1 MPTISHQMQ
10 LNYDPSYNQVTSLE
24 SNDESEFQLAVDRQS
39 CDMINTIGLG
49 TAILAIL
56 MYGLW
61 TPDLERAELEKRYVA
76 SSPQMLD
83 VDGLQVHYK
92 ETGPQA
98 APALLLMHGFGSSL
112 QAWDDWSLKLEQ
124 KYRVIRLDLPGFGL
138 TGASPAN
145 DYSEE
150 KDLAILTHFADKLG
164 LEKFSIIGHS
174 MGGKMAWTLAASQ
187 PERVQALV
195 LMAPDGFPE
204 AKDFGTKPYEVPA
217 VTGLIKYF
225 LPKYLVRKSIEPAF
239 AEADAL
245 SDARVNRYYD
255 MLRAPGVRAA
265 ILERSNQTIY
275 TDPVPRLK
283 AIKAPTLLIWGE
295 QDQMIPSTN
304 AKSYANVLSNS
315 TTVLVPKLGH
325 LLQEEQP
332 EKGLTAV
339 MQFLDSHLKK

>member
-1 MPTISHQMQ
+1 M
-10 LNYDPSYNQVTSLE
+10 LNTLGFGAAIVA
-24 SNDESEFQLAVDRQS
+24 LA
-39 CDMINTIGLG
+39 L
-49 TAILAIL
+49 
-56 MYGLW
+56 YGLW

-76 SSPQMLD
+76 SKIQIIE

-92 ETGPQA
+92 ATGPEG
-98 APALLLMHGFGSSL
+98 APALLLLHGFGSSL
-112 QAWDDWSLKLEQ
+112 QAWDDWSVKLEQ

-150 KDLAILTHFADKLG
+150 KDLATLRHFADKLG
-164 LEKFSIIGHS
+164 LEKFSVMGHS
-174 MGGKMAWTLAASQ
+174 MGGKMAWSLAASQ

-204 AKDFGTKPYEVPA
+204 TKNIGTKPYEVPA
-217 VTGLIKYF
+217 VMGLIKYVF
-225 LPKYLVRKSIEPAF
+225 PKYLVRKSIEPAF
-239 AEADAL
+239 SDADAL
-245 SDARVNRYYD
+245 NDALVNRYFD
-255 MLRAPGVRAA
+255 MLRAPGVRGA
-265 ILERSNQTIY
+265 ILNRSNQTIY

-304 AKSYANVLSNS
+304 AQSYANVLSNS
-315 TTVLVPKLGH
+315 TTVIVPKLGH

-339 MQFLDSHLKK
+339 MQFLDGHLLK

>member
-1 MPTISHQMQ
+1 M
-10 LNYDPSYNQVTSLE
+10 L
-24 SNDESEFQLAVDRQS
+24 
-39 CDMINTIGLG
+39 NTIGFG
-49 TAILAIL
+49 AAILAIVL
-56 MYGLW
+56 YGLW

-76 SSPQMLD
+76 SSPQMVD
-83 VDGLQVHYK
+83 VDGLKVHYK
-92 ETGPQA
+92 ETGAQG
-98 APALLLMHGFGSSL
+98 APALLLLHGFGSSL
-112 QAWDDWSLKLEQ
+112 QAWDDWSLKLDQ

-138 TGASPAN
+138 TGASPGH

-164 LEKFSIIGHS
+164 LEKFSVIGHS
-174 MGGKMAWTLAASQ
+174 MGGKMAWSLAASQ

-195 LMAPDGFPE
+195 LMAPDGFPD
-204 AKDFGTKPYEVPA
+204 AKDIGTKPYEVPA

-225 LPKYLVRKSIEPAF
+225 LPKYLVRKSVEPAF

-245 SDARVNRYYD
+245 SDALVNRYFD
-255 MLRAPGVRAA
+255 MLRAPGVRGA

-304 AKSYANVLSNS
+304 AQSYANVLPNS
-315 TTVLVPKLGH
+315 TTVLLPKLGH

-339 MQFLDSHLKK
+339 MQFLDGHLIK

>member
-24 SNDESEFQLAVDRQS
+24 SNDESELLLAVDRQS

-49 TAILAIL
+49 TAILAIV

-83 VDGLQVHYK
+83 VNGLKVHYK

-174 MGGKMAWTLAASQ
+174 MGGKMAWTLAATQ

-204 AKDFGTKPYEVPA
+204 AKDIGTKPYEVPA
-217 VTGLIKYF
+217 VMGLIKYF

-304 AKSYANVLSNS
+304 AKSYASVLSNS

>member
-1 MPTISHQMQ
+1 VLANHG
-10 LNYDPSYNQVTSLE
+10 E
-24 SNDESEFQLAVDRQS
+24 SGSMLSAL
-39 CDMINTIGLG
+39 GLG
-49 TAILAIL
+49 TAFLAVAL
-56 MYGLW
+56 YGLW
-61 TPDLERAELEKRYVA
+61 TPDLERAELEKRYFS
-76 SSPQMLD
+76 SSPQIID
-83 VDGLQVHYK
+83 VDGLKVYYK
-92 ETGPQA
+92 ETGPQG
-98 APALLLMHGFGSSL
+98 APALMLLHGFGSSL

-150 KDLAILTHFADKLG
+150 KDLAILTYFADKLG
-164 LEKFSIIGHS
+164 LEKFSVMGHS
-174 MGGKMAWTLAASQ
+174 MGGKMAWSLAASQ

-204 AKDFGTKPYEVPA
+204 TKDIGTKPYEVPA
-217 VTGLIKYF
+217 IMGLIKYV

-239 AEADAL
+239 VQADAL
-245 SDARVNRYYD
+245 NDALVNRYFD
-255 MLRAPGVRAA
+255 MLRAPGVRGA

-304 AKSYANVLSNS
+304 AQSYANVLSNS
-315 TTVLVPKLGH
+315 TTVLIPKLGH

-339 MQFLDSHLKK
+339 IQFLDSHLLIKN

>member
-1 MPTISHQMQ
+1 MQ

-24 SNDESEFQLAVDRQS
+24 SNDESELLLAVDRQS

-49 TAILAIL
+49 TAILAIV

-83 VDGLQVHYK
+83 VNGLKVHYK

-174 MGGKMAWTLAASQ
+174 MGGKMAWTLAATQ

-204 AKDFGTKPYEVPA
+204 AKDIGTKPYEVPA
-217 VTGLIKYF
+217 VMGLIKYF

-304 AKSYANVLSNS
+304 AKSYASVLSNS

>member
-1 MPTISHQMQ
+1 
-10 LNYDPSYNQVTSLE
+10 
-24 SNDESEFQLAVDRQS
+24 
-39 CDMINTIGLG
+39 
-49 TAILAIL
+49 LAIV

-83 VDGLQVHYK
+83 VNGLKVHYK

-174 MGGKMAWTLAASQ
+174 MGGKMAWTLAATQ

-204 AKDFGTKPYEVPA
+204 AKDIGTKPYEVPA
-217 VTGLIKYF
+217 VMGLIKYF

-295 QDQMIPSTN
+295 QDQIIPSTN
-304 AKSYANVLSNS
+304 AKSYASVLSNS

>member
-1 MPTISHQMQ
+1 MILRTIRSPLSKVLDEIECVLAKHC
-10 LNYDPSYNQVTSLE
+10 E
-24 SNDESEFQLAVDRQS
+24 SASMLSAL
-39 CDMINTIGLG
+39 GLG
-49 TAILAIL
+49 TAFLAVAL
-56 MYGLW
+56 YGLW
-61 TPDLERAELEKRYVA
+61 TPDLERAELEKRYFS
-76 SSPQMLD
+76 SSPQIID
-83 VDGLQVHYK
+83 ADGLKVYYK
-92 ETGPQA
+92 ETGPQG
-98 APALLLMHGFGSSL
+98 APALLLLHGFGSSL
-112 QAWDDWSLKLEQ
+112 QAWDDWSVKLAQ

-164 LEKFSIIGHS
+164 LEKFSVIGHS
-174 MGGKMAWTLAASQ
+174 MGGKMAWSLAASQ

-204 AKDFGTKPYEVPA
+204 TKDIGTKPYEVPA
-217 VTGLIKYF
+217 IMGLIKYV

-245 SDARVNRYYD
+245 NSALVNRYYD
-255 MLRAPGVRAA
+255 MLRAPGVRGA

-304 AKSYANVLSNS
+304 AQSYANVLSNS
-315 TTVLVPKLGH
+315 TTVIVPKLGH

-332 EKGLTAV
+332 EKGLAAV
-339 MQFLDSHLKK
+339 IQFLDSHLLIKN

>member
-83 VDGLQVHYK
+83 VDGLKVHYK

-283 AIKAPTLLIWGE
+283 AIKAPTLLI
-295 QDQMIPSTN
+295 
-304 AKSYANVLSNS
+304 
-315 TTVLVPKLGH
+315 
-325 LLQEEQP
+325 
-332 EKGLTAV
+332 
-339 MQFLDSHLKK
+339 

>member
-49 TAILAIL
+49 TAILAIV

-83 VDGLQVHYK
+83 VNGLKVHYK

-174 MGGKMAWTLAASQ
+174 MGGKMAWTLAATQ

-204 AKDFGTKPYEVPA
+204 AKDIGTKPYEVPA
-217 VTGLIKYF
+217 VMGLIKYF

>member
-1 MPTISHQMQ
+1 VLANHG
-10 LNYDPSYNQVTSLE
+10 E
-24 SNDESEFQLAVDRQS
+24 SGSMLS
-39 CDMINTIGLG
+39 TLGLG
-49 TAILAIL
+49 TAFLAVAL
-56 MYGLW
+56 YGLW
-61 TPDLERAELEKRYVA
+61 TPDLERAELEKRYFS
-76 SSPQMLD
+76 SSPQIID
-83 VDGLQVHYK
+83 VDGLKVYYK
-92 ETGPQA
+92 ETGPQG
-98 APALLLMHGFGSSL
+98 APALLLLHGFGSSL

-124 KYRVIRLDLPGFGL
+124 KYRLIRLDLPGFGL

-150 KDLAILTHFADKLG
+150 KDLAILTHFVDKLG
-164 LEKFSIIGHS
+164 LEKFSVVGHS
-174 MGGKMAWTLAASQ
+174 MGGKMAWSLAASQ

-204 AKDFGTKPYEVPA
+204 TKDIGTKPYEVPA
-217 VTGLIKYF
+217 IMGLIKF
-225 LPKYLVRKSIEPAF
+225 VLPKYLVRKSIEPAF
-239 AEADAL
+239 SDADAL
-245 SDARVNRYYD
+245 NDALVNRYFD
-255 MLRAPGVRAA
+255 MLRAPGVRGA

-304 AKSYANVLSNS
+304 AQSYANVLSNS

-332 EKGLTAV
+332 EKGLAVV
-339 MQFLDSHLKK
+339 MQFLDGQLIK

>member
-1 MPTISHQMQ
+1 
-10 LNYDPSYNQVTSLE
+10 
-24 SNDESEFQLAVDRQS
+24 
-39 CDMINTIGLG
+39 MINTIGFG
-49 TAILAIL
+49 AAILAVV
-56 MYGLW
+56 MHGLW
-61 TPDLERAELEKRYVA
+61 TPDLERAELEKRYAA
-76 SSPQMLD
+76 SSTQTIEL
-83 VDGLQVHYK
+83 DGLKVHYK
-92 ETGPQA
+92 ETGPQG
-98 APALLLMHGFGSSL
+98 APALLLLHGFGSSL
-112 QAWDDWSLKLEQ
+112 QAWDDWSVKLEQ

-138 TGASPAN
+138 TGASPDH

-150 KDLAILTHFADKLG
+150 KDLAILTHFANKLG
-164 LEKFSIIGHS
+164 LDKFSVIGHS
-174 MGGKMAWTLAASQ
+174 MGGKMAWSLAAAQ
-187 PERVQALV
+187 PDRVQALV

-204 AKDFGTKPYEVPA
+204 TKDIGTKPYEVPA
-217 VTGLIKYF
+217 IMGLIKYV

-245 SDARVNRYYD
+245 NDALVNRYFD
-255 MLRAPGVRAA
+255 MLRAPGVRGA

-295 QDQMIPSTN
+295 QDQMIPSNN
-304 AKSYANVLSNS
+304 AQSYANVLSNS

-339 MQFLDSHLKK
+339 MQFLDSHLLIKK

>member
-1 MPTISHQMQ
+1 MQ

-49 TAILAIL
+49 TAILAIV

-83 VDGLQVHYK
+83 VNGLKVHYK

-204 AKDFGTKPYEVPA
+204 AKDIGTKPYEVPA

-304 AKSYANVLSNS
+304 AKSYASVLSNS

>member
-1 MPTISHQMQ
+1 LLANHG
-10 LNYDPSYNQVTSLE
+10 E
-24 SNDESEFQLAVDRQS
+24 SGSMLSAL
-39 CDMINTIGLG
+39 GLG
-49 TAILAIL
+49 TAFLAVAL
-56 MYGLW
+56 YGLW
-61 TPDLERAELEKRYVA
+61 TPDLERAGLEERYFS
-76 SSPQMLD
+76 SSPQIID
-83 VDGLQVHYK
+83 VDGLKIYYK

-98 APALLLMHGFGSSL
+98 APALLLLHGFGSSL
-112 QAWDDWSLKLEQ
+112 QAWDDWSVKLAQ

-150 KDLAILTHFADKLG
+150 KDLAFLTHFADKLS
-164 LEKFSIIGHS
+164 LEKFSVIGHS
-174 MGGKMAWTLAASQ
+174 MGGKMAWSLAASQ

-204 AKDFGTKPYEVPA
+204 TKDIGTKPYEVPA
-217 VTGLIKYF
+217 IMGLIKYV

-245 SDARVNRYYD
+245 SDALVNRYYD
-255 MLRAPGVRAA
+255 MLRAPGVRGA

-304 AKSYANVLSNS
+304 AQSYATVLSNS
-315 TTVLVPKLGH
+315 STVLVPKLGH

-332 EKGLTAV
+332 EKGLAAV
-339 MQFLDSHLKK
+339 IQFLDSHLLIKN